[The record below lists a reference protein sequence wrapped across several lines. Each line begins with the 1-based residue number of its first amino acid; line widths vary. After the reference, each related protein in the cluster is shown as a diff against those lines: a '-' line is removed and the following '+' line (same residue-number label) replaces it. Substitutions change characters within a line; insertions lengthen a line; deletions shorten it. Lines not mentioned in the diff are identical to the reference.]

1 MADILNRT
9 ETAMLQAHAF
19 LASQLALEAEA
30 MAVRLGHLA

>member
-1 MADILNRT
+1 
-9 ETAMLQAHAF
+9 MLQAHAF